1 MPAFKIEITG
11 NHMLL
16 TISHISFV
24 GKIYNKL
31 EEINDDCLF
40 GVDLLKYNNFSIENK
55 GKMDFKIQIVFEA
68 GLIHASE
75 NLHQR
80 LEIGRLVFYYREE
93 I

>member
-1 MPAFKIEITG
+1 MVIFQTYSNIPGQFPDI
-11 NHMLL
+11 
-16 TISHISFV
+16 FV
-24 GKIYNKL
+24 DIFQIFIFYR
-31 EEINDDCLF
+31 D
-40 GVDLLKYNNFSIENK
+40 NFSIENK

-80 LEIGRLVFYYREE
+80 LEIRRLVFYYREE